1 MCRAMERDVCRVLLA
16 DDHRLFRE
24 GLRGLLSVQ
33 SGIEVV
39 GVAADG
45 AELVSL
51 TESVEYDVALIDIEM
66 PVMNGLEA
74 AEKILSTHPE
84 ARLVAL
90 TMHNDEAYY
99 YRMVELGVKGF
110 LLKNSD
116 IDEVVSAVRE
126 VRAGGSYF
134 SQELLDSLVSNLKE
148 SQVEAEP
155 LLSEREMEVLP
166 LICQGLSNQEIADK
180 LFISKRTVDNHRAN
194 IIEKSGCKNTAGMVV
209 WAIKNGLV
217 ELE

>member
-1 MCRAMERDVCRVLLA
+1 MDREVCRVLLA

-74 AEKILSTHPE
+74 AEKILASHPE

-126 VRAGGSYF
+126 VCAGGSYF

>member
-1 MCRAMERDVCRVLLA
+1 MEREVCRVLLA

-33 SGIEVV
+33 SGVEVV

-74 AEKILSTHPE
+74 AEKILTAHPE

-116 IDEVVSAVRE
+116 IDEVVSAVHE
-126 VRAGGSYF
+126 VCEGGSYF

>member
-1 MCRAMERDVCRVLLA
+1 MEREVCRVLLA

-33 SGIEVV
+33 SGVEVV

-74 AEKILSTHPE
+74 AEKILTAHPE

-116 IDEVVSAVRE
+116 IDEVVSAVHE
-126 VRAGGSYF
+126 VCGGGSYF

>member
-1 MCRAMERDVCRVLLA
+1 MTEGSYKVLLA

-24 GLRGLLSVQ
+24 GLRGLLTAQ

-45 AELVSL
+45 AELVAMAD
-51 TESVEYDVALIDIEM
+51 EVEFDVALIDIEM

-74 AEKILSTHPE
+74 AEKILTSHPE
-84 ARLVAL
+84 AHLVAL

-116 IDEVVSAVRE
+116 IDEVVSAVCT
-126 VRAGGSYF
+126 VCTGGSYF

-194 IIEKSGCKNTAGMVV
+194 ILEKSGCKNTAGMVV

>member
-1 MCRAMERDVCRVLLA
+1 MDREVCRVLLA

-116 IDEVVSAVRE
+116 IDEVVCAVRE
-126 VRAGGSYF
+126 VCAGGSYF

-148 SQVEAEP
+148 SLVEAEP

>member
-1 MCRAMERDVCRVLLA
+1 MDRDVCRVLLA

-51 TESVEYDVALIDIEM
+51 AESVEYDVALIDIEM

-116 IDEVVSAVRE
+116 IDEVVSAVCA
-126 VRAGGSYF
+126 VCTGGSYF

-194 IIEKSGCKNTAGMVV
+194 IMEKSGCKNTAGMVV

>member
-1 MCRAMERDVCRVLLA
+1 MDREVCRVLLA

-45 AELVSL
+45 AELVAL
-51 TESVEYDVALIDIEM
+51 TEGVEYDVALIDIEM

-74 AEKILSTHPE
+74 AEKMLTAHPE

-116 IDEVVSAVRE
+116 IDEVVCAVRE
-126 VRAGGSYF
+126 VCAGGSYF

>member
-1 MCRAMERDVCRVLLA
+1 MDREVCRVLLA

-33 SGIEVV
+33 SDIEVV

-74 AEKILSTHPE
+74 AEKILASHPE

-116 IDEVVSAVRE
+116 IDEVVCAVRE
-126 VRAGGSYF
+126 VCAGGSYF
-134 SQELLDSLVSNLKE
+134 SQELLNSLVSNLKE

>member
-1 MCRAMERDVCRVLLA
+1 MCRSMERDVCRVLLA

-116 IDEVVSAVRE
+116 IDEVVCAVRE
-126 VRAGGSYF
+126 VCAGGSYF

-194 IIEKSGCKNTAGMVV
+194 ILEKSGCKNTAGMVV

>member
-1 MCRAMERDVCRVLLA
+1 MLLA

-24 GLRGLLSVQ
+24 GLRGLFSVQ

-74 AEKILSTHPE
+74 AEKIFSTHPE

-99 YRMVELGVKGF
+99 FRMVELGVKGF

-116 IDEVVSAVRE
+116 IDEVVSAVHE
-126 VRAGGSYF
+126 VCEGGSYF